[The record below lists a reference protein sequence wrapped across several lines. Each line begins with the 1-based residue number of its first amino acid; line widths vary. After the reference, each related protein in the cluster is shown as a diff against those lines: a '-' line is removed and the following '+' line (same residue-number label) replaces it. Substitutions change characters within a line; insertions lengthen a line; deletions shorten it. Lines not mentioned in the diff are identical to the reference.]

1 MPAVRPLHGAT
12 EDLATIEYRR
22 TSVLYSGPGGASD
35 CCGGQ
40 EPQQRQ
46 EADTHDRRGRSLA
59 LLVADVLPAM
69 RASAVRQRIVTVE
82 EPTHWIAL
90 HHS

>member
-1 MPAVRPLHGAT
+1 
-12 EDLATIEYRR
+12 
-22 TSVLYSGPGGASD
+22 
-35 CCGGQ
+35 
-40 EPQQRQ
+40 
-46 EADTHDRRGRSLA
+46 